1 MSTTTTPSERP
12 RGPGRPPKGD
22 KVMRVMSM
30 RLTEEQI
37 GWLEQMSAD
46 LGDIGIRPVVRVL
59 IDHAR
64 KHGLARPAK
73 PLA

>member
-1 MSTTTTPSERP
+1 MSTNATQSERP

>member
-1 MSTTTTPSERP
+1 
-12 RGPGRPPKGD
+12 
-22 KVMRVMSM
+22 MRVMSM

-37 GWLEQMSAD
+37 GWLEKMSAD